1 MAMPKKDRDDAALK
15 ALGHPLRRMVLRRL
29 EANNNGGASPSEL
42 AREFNVPLTHM
53 SYHIRTL
60 AETGVIRLVKT
71 TPRRG
76 AVEHHYKR
84 AAGAAVYKQA
94 MRVLD
99 LIEKK

>member
-1 MAMPKKDRDDAALK
+1 MAMPKKDINDAALK

-29 EANNNGGASPSEL
+29 EEANNGGLSPSEL
-42 AREFNVPLTHM
+42 AKEFNAPLTHM
-53 SYHIRTL
+53 SYHVRVL
-60 AETGVIRLVKT
+60 AETGAIRLTKT

-84 AAGAAVYKQA
+84 SSSSVYKQA
-94 MRVLD
+94 KRVLD